1 MTENGQPWIC
11 GGLYETDKTEIFKN
25 CWIYDETK
33 WIASNNFS
41 YTRAYASSSQIH
53 RGQYIITGGIG
64 MKGDL
69 RIGSERF
76 SNKVWFY
83 KSFWS
88 KTFNQHCQVLKR
100 RLLIYLIFRVVI
112 PFSFT
117 LSSSGDF
124 EQHNRAFDWRKK

>member
-1 MTENGQPWIC
+1 
-11 GGLYETDKTEIFKN
+11 
-25 CWIYDETK
+25 
-33 WIASNNFS
+33 
-41 YTRAYASSSQIH
+41 
-53 RGQYIITGGIG
+53 

-100 RLLIYLIFRVVI
+100 RQLIFLILRVVI
-112 PFSFT
+112 PFSFIVS
-117 LSSSGDF
+117 LSGDF